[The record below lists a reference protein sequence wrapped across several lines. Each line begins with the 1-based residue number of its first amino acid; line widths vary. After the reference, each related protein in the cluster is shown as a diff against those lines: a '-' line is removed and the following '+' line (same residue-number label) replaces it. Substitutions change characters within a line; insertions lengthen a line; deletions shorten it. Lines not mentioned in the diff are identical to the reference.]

1 MLYKSYLL
9 EQNIKNLE
17 KRFNLFFGENIGLK
31 NDFKKKIKLNNVNCE
46 ILNLYQDDILKDQN
60 KFFAEISNISL
71 FQKKKIYFIDQV
83 NDKIFE
89 IVKEIESKIDTD
101 KIFLFADILDKKS
114 KIRNHF
120 ERSKNLGLVACY
132 PDNQIG
138 IRKIIID
145 KLQGFEGLSP
155 ENINLIVD
163 NSNLDRTKLN
173 NELEKILIFFHNK
186 KIDADKL
193 EIILDIKIN
202 DNFDILRDKAL
213 CGIKKETNKLLS
225 ETIFE
230 SEKSNF
236 YINVINQ
243 RLNKLL
249 DLFSSK
255 EKDLES
261 AMSKLKPPIFWKDK
275 ENFIAQTKK
284 WDISKIKF
292 FLNETYNLEIK
303 IKSNA
308 TVSKNILVKKLIVD
322 LCEAA
327 SF

>member
-9 EQNIKNLE
+9 EQNIKGLE
-17 KRFNLFFGENIGLK
+17 KKFNLFFGENLGLK
-31 NDFKKKIKLNNVNCE
+31 NDLKKTIKRTNESCE

-60 KFFAEISNISL
+60 KFFSEINNISL

-83 NDKIFE
+83 NDKILE
-89 IVKEIESKIDTD
+89 IVKEIEPIIDTN
-101 KIFLFADILDKKS
+101 KIFLFADLLDKKS

-120 ERSKNLGLVACY
+120 ESSKNLGLVPCY

-145 KLQGFEGLSP
+145 KLKGFDGLSP

-186 KIDADKL
+186 KIETEKL
-193 EIILDIKIN
+193 EIILDTKTN
-202 DNFDILRDKAL
+202 DDFNILRDKAL

-225 ETIFE
+225 ETVFE

-236 YINVINQ
+236 YINAINQ

-249 DLFSSK
+249 DLFSFK
-255 EKDLES
+255 EKNFES
-261 AMSKLKPPIFWKDK
+261 AMSKLKPPVFWKDK
-275 ENFIAQTKK
+275 ENFIAQAKK
-284 WDISKIKF
+284 WNISKIKF
-292 FLNETYNLEIK
+292 FLKETYNLEIE

-308 TVSKNILVKKLIVD
+308 TISKNILIKKLIID
-322 LCEAA
+322 LCAAA
-327 SF
+327 SS

>member
-9 EQNIKNLE
+9 EQNIKGLE
-17 KRFNLFFGENIGLK
+17 KKFNLFFGENLGLK
-31 NDFKKKIKLNNVNCE
+31 NDLKKTIKRTNESCE

-60 KFFAEISNISL
+60 KFFSEINNISL

-83 NDKIFE
+83 NDKILE
-89 IVKEIESKIDTD
+89 IVKEIEPIIDTN
-101 KIFLFADILDKKS
+101 KIFLFADLLDKKS

-120 ERSKNLGLVACY
+120 ESSKNLGLVPCY

-145 KLQGFEGLSP
+145 KLKGFDGLSP

-186 KIDADKL
+186 KIETEKL
-193 EIILDIKIN
+193 EIILDTKTN
-202 DNFDILRDKAL
+202 DDFNILRDKAL

-225 ETIFE
+225 ETVFE

-236 YINVINQ
+236 YINAINQ

-249 DLFSSK
+249 DLFSFK
-255 EKDLES
+255 EKNLES
-261 AMSKLKPPIFWKDK
+261 AMSKLKPPVFWKDK
-275 ENFIAQTKK
+275 ENFIAQAKK
-284 WDISKIKF
+284 WNISKIKF
-292 FLNETYNLEIK
+292 FLKETYNLEIE

-308 TVSKNILVKKLIVD
+308 TISKNILIKKLIID
-322 LCEAA
+322 LCAA
-327 SF
+327 AIS

>member
-9 EQNIKNLE
+9 EQNIKGLE
-17 KRFNLFFGENIGLK
+17 KKFNLFFGENLGLK
-31 NDFKKKIKLNNVNCE
+31 NDLKKTIKRTNESCE

-60 KFFAEISNISL
+60 KFFSEINNISL

-83 NDKIFE
+83 NDKILE
-89 IVKEIESKIDTD
+89 IVKEIEPIIDTN
-101 KIFLFADILDKKS
+101 KIFLFADLLDKKS

-120 ERSKNLGLVACY
+120 ESSKNLGLVPCY

-145 KLQGFEGLSP
+145 KLKGFDGLSP

-186 KIDADKL
+186 KIETEKL
-193 EIILDIKIN
+193 EIILDTKTN
-202 DNFDILRDKAL
+202 DDFNILRDKAL

-225 ETIFE
+225 ETVFE

-236 YINVINQ
+236 YINAINQ

-249 DLFSSK
+249 DLFSFK
-255 EKDLES
+255 EKNLES
-261 AMSKLKPPIFWKDK
+261 AMSKLKPPVFWKDK
-275 ENFIAQTKK
+275 ENFIAQAKK
-284 WDISKIKF
+284 WNISKIKF
-292 FLNETYNLEIK
+292 FLKETYNLEIE

-308 TVSKNILVKKLIVD
+308 TISKNILIKKLIID
-322 LCEAA
+322 LCAAA
-327 SF
+327 SS